1 MGSTNKRT
9 GEKGQRTP
17 RSIKPYGEKGGVEG
31 TAQCECGA
39 RFSNKRWYGGEGD
52 KPAAGRQRLVCPACR
67 RIADRNPAGIVMLSG
82 NFLAARKAE
91 IDNLI
96 TNTVDISSRKNPLGR
111 IMETTRTK
119 EGITITTTDVKLA
132 QKIGREI
139 FKAHGGDLRFQ
150 WNHEE
155 DLVRVNWSRS

>member
-1 MGSTNKRT
+1 
-9 GEKGQRTP
+9 
-17 RSIKPYGEKGGVEG
+17 
-31 TAQCECGA
+31 
-39 RFSNKRWYGGEGD
+39 
-52 KPAAGRQRLVCPACR
+52 
-67 RIADRNPAGIVMLSG
+67 MLSG